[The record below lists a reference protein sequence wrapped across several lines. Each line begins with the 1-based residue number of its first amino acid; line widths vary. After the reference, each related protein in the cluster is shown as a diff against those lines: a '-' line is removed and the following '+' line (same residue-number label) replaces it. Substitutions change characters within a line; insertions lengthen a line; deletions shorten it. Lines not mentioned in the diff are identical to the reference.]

1 MWTSFR
7 LWSTAK
13 LAAALENADNLSQ
26 ADADVL
32 KANVEN
38 AQAALEY
45 STRNR
50 ELAEL
55 EAASYE
61 LYNAEDYTASSYQAL
76 TDAKNAID
84 ALVAQDK
91 EAETAGTER
100 VNPQEFI
107 DAVSAFKNAVA
118 GLVPSENP
126 EPDEEIST
134 AVLEYAK

>member
-1 MWTSFR
+1 M
-7 LWSTAK
+7 
-13 LAAALENADNLSQ
+13 
-26 ADADVL
+26 

-134 AVLEYAK
+134 AVLEYAIELAGKVNTDGVMGCSQREL